1 MDVSQ
6 TYFHI
11 IFSEDEQGGI
21 TEIRAQIVEG
31 DRIGS
36 TQRFTGPN
44 AVRKLQ
50 AWKTEHRPDITGFS
64 TDDFL
69 DKAKM
74 ARVREMLGGKS

>member
-1 MDVSQ
+1 MAASQ
-6 TYFHI
+6 TYFHVN
-11 IFSEDEQGGI
+11 FSEDKQGNI
-21 TEIRAQIVEG
+21 TQIKAQIVEG

-36 TQRFTGPN
+36 TQIFTGPD

-50 AWKTEHRPDITGFS
+50 AWKTEQRPDITGFS

-74 ARVREMLGGKS
+74 ARVREMLGG